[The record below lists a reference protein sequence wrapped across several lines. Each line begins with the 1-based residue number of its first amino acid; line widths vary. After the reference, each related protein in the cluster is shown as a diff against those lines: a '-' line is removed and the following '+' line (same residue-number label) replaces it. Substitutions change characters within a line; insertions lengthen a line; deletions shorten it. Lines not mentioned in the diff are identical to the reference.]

1 MSLLSLKKLFL
12 GTGIIA
18 LAACGGGG
26 GGGGGG
32 GSSPPQA
39 SSVASLSS
47 SATTQSSTSS
57 TSSTSSMATEA
68 GTLLDSPV
76 INIGYKTATQTGV
89 TDSQG
94 RYQYLAGET
103 VVFFI
108 GDLEFPGVAASGIVT
123 PLDIAGTGDVD
134 DPAVVNMLRLLQTLD
149 KDGNPDNGIS
159 ITDAAKASA
168 TNFNFTSSID
178 DFAASPNVQ
187 MLIANAGQDVAIT
200 QLVSVIEAIAH
211 FEAVLASTPSYEPP
225 AEPAATELLINGG
238 LEDSPVGATTIEHWN
253 SAAVLGAAATFTVV
267 DTEAH
272 SGTRSLKLSI
282 TSLADILDA
291 SSLIYSAPEA
301 FAVKPLVDYRI
312 RGWVKGTAGAS
323 VDLTVLESEIWN
335 SYGNQTLTLTGEW
348 QSFEFIFKPKA
359 GVTSMSI
366 SFDVNIAG
374 NAGAVMYLDDFSA
387 TELTVPKALSN
398 GGLEAST
405 VGETEIKGWYTG
417 AFLGADVSF
426 VVTDQEA
433 HSGDHSLKVT
443 INSLSNQEAASYIYS
458 SPHAIAVKAGGYYT
472 ISGWVKGTEGA
483 SFLASVHE
491 PYVWRMLESSSQTL
505 TGDWQRFNF
514 TVKVESDVSQ
524 LGIGFDLNIEGNTG
538 AVLYLDDF
546 EITKIA
552 SPTTMKYGD
561 LERNTLGETDIQ
573 GWNVGAF
580 GGAEASFTVVNTEK
594 HTGAQSLRID
604 IAQLS
609 PVNAISMIYGSPNWI
624 TVVPGVSYTFS
635 GWVKG
640 TAGAKV
646 HTAVLE
652 PVLWRTLDNS
662 TLTLTGEWQQFSY
675 TLTPEDNVTQL
686 AIGFDL
692 NIDGNAG
699 TTLYLD
705 DFKGVKTQ

>member
-1 MSLLSLKKLFL
+1 MSILRLKNLYL
-12 GTGIIA
+12 CVGITA

-26 GGGGGG
+26 GGGSP
-32 GSSPPQA
+32 SSQA
-39 SSVASLSS
+39 SSVAPLSS
-47 SATTQSSTSS
+47 SATVQ
-57 TSSTSSMATEA
+57 SSTSSMAAEE
-68 GTLLDSPV
+68 GILLDSPV

-94 RYQYLAGET
+94 RYKYLAGET

-108 GDLEFPGVAASGIVT
+108 GDLEFSGVAASGIVT

-134 DPAVVNMLRLLQTLD
+134 DPAVINMVRLLQTLD

-159 ITDAAKASA
+159 ITDAAKTSA
-168 TNFNFTSSID
+168 TTVDFTASID

-187 MLIANAGQDVAIT
+187 ALIANAGQDVVTT
-200 QLVSVIEAIAH
+200 QLVSAFEAIAH
-211 FEAVLASTPSYEPP
+211 FEAVLASTPSYTPP
-225 AEPAATELLINGG
+225 ALPEPPAATELVANGG
-238 LEDSPVGATTIEHWN
+238 LEDSPVGATTIAHWN

-323 VDLTVLESEIWN
+323 VDLTVLEPDVWN

-359 GVTSMSI
+359 GVTRMGI
-366 SFDVNIAG
+366 GFDVNIAG

-387 TELTVPKALSN
+387 TELIIPKALSN

-405 VGETEIKGWYTG
+405 VGETEIKGWNTG
-417 AFLGADVSF
+417 ALLGADVSF

-433 HSGDHSLKVT
+433 HSGDQALKVT
-443 INSLSNQEAASYIYS
+443 INSLSNHDAASFIYS
-458 SPHAIAVKAGGYYT
+458 APHAVAVKAAGYYT
-472 ISGWVKGTEGA
+472 ISGWVKGTAGA

-491 PYVWRMLESSSQTL
+491 PYVWRMLASSSQTL
-505 TGDWQRFNF
+505 TGDWQMFYF

-546 EITKIA
+546 GITKIA

-561 LERNTLGETDIQ
+561 LEMNTLGETDIQ

-580 GGAEASFTVVNTEK
+580 GGAEANFTVVNSEK

-635 GWVKG
+635 GWIKG

-652 PVLWRTLDNS
+652 PVLWRALDNS

-675 TLTPEDNVTQL
+675 TVIPEHDVTQL

-692 NIDGNAG
+692 NISGNAG
-699 TTLYLD
+699 ATLYLD